1 MTEQGPRDEPTLA
14 PAAPRH
20 RRSAAGSVGAWLGAV
35 RRPQRRELLVG
46 AGALLLV
53 LLLVLG
59 YLFLV
64 LGYTADDD
72 RAADGSRA
80 IPSGSS
86 AATPPTSAGSSV
98 PPPAG
103 PSGTASPPAGPSGTS
118 SPGPG
123 GAAPSGPG
131 DAPAPPSDGDR
142 PTPPAERAEP
152 RLVGPRSFAGFET
165 LLSAYCEERG
175 DRAAVL
181 LDGRNGDP
189 ATGDWVCVRVVTFTR
204 INLDEACRDSFG
216 AGAEARRIKQGDS
229 RTWRCFDS

>member
-1 MTEQGPRDEPTLA
+1 MTEQGPRDEATVA

-20 RRSAAGSVGAWLGAV
+20 RRSAAGSVGGWLAAL
-35 RRPQRRELLVG
+35 RRPRRRELLVG
-46 AGALLLV
+46 GGALLLV

-59 YLFLV
+59 YVFLA

-72 RAADGSRA
+72 RAADAPRATPGGSPPTV
-80 IPSGSS
+80 PSTSPTSPGS
-86 AATPPTSAGSSV
+86 AAPPSAGTTS
-98 PPPAG
+98 PA
-103 PSGTASPPAGPSGTS
+103 
-118 SPGPG
+118 PG
-123 GAAPSGPG
+123 GAAPSAAG
-131 DAPAPPSDGDR
+131 DAPAPPSAGDR
-142 PTPPAERAEP
+142 PAPPAERVEP
-152 RLVGPRSFAGFET
+152 RLVGPRSFAGFER

-181 LDGRNGDP
+181 LDGRNDNP